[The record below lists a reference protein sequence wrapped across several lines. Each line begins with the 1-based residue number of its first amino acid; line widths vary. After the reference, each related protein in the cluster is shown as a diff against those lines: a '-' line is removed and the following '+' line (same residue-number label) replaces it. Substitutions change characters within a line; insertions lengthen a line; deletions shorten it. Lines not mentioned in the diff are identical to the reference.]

1 MSVFDSPHSLDI
13 QSNSA
18 AMPGPTLEFASIC
31 LQNALFLLPPLTHS
45 EGDNGDNDDI
55 PTVDALPGPPIKGQS
70 ILDLR
75 SGYCADVSLYAI
87 VPSLLHISYSY
98 FYI

>member
-1 MSVFDSPHSLDI
+1 M
-13 QSNSA
+13 
-18 AMPGPTLEFASIC
+18 LEFASIC

-45 EGDNGDNDDI
+45 EGDNGDDDDI

-87 VPSLLHISYSY
+87 VPSLHAHILQLLLYLVGILVY
-98 FYI
+98 QI